1 MPGPGLRCVIATVI
15 CCLVAACSSSSSPS
29 DGSRIDPLRDW
40 LEVAGGGRSV
50 VAEAER
56 VHNAREDVVER
67 CMSEAGFFYRPQP
80 FETGIVSPVPQ
91 PDDGYDDGFGL
102 AAQFDDEMASLWGDP
117 VGPAEQQD
125 DEPRSTEFIRTLGGE
140 DGRGGCMMEA
150 EQAVPSQLDTSPE
163 VERLAE
169 LLRYAVESDP
179 RMVDASLAWAGCM
192 RSNGIDVGERSQV
205 LPMLL
210 DEFRVLQ
217 GSVQFDGRSG
227 SPSYDEVALEE
238 LRTREMMIAALMERC
253 DLDYWATWTTVQGD
267 LLAAEG
273 RVG

>member
-1 MPGPGLRCVIATVI
+1 
-15 CCLVAACSSSSSPS
+15 
-29 DGSRIDPLRDW
+29 
-40 LEVAGGGRSV
+40 
-50 VAEAER
+50 
-56 VHNAREDVVER
+56 
-67 CMSEAGFFYRPQP
+67 
-80 FETGIVSPVPQ
+80 
-91 PDDGYDDGFGL
+91 
-102 AAQFDDEMASLWGDP
+102 
-117 VGPAEQQD
+117 
-125 DEPRSTEFIRTLGGE
+125 
-140 DGRGGCMMEA
+140 
-150 EQAVPSQLDTSPE
+150 
-163 VERLAE
+163 
-169 LLRYAVESDP
+169 
-179 RMVDASLAWAGCM
+179 
-192 RSNGIDVGERSQV
+192 V